1 MPSTASAFHPSGKVR
16 IDFSEEDH
24 VYMDSFGLEYTSG
37 TRLLHGAFAPFDAAG
52 VAAAKS
58 LKTGKPAAEY
68 ILEWKKFGEECA
80 AAGTR
85 THENCE
91 NQILGRFDKLHTPI
105 DEAERRR
112 FCAAWSEVEDLQKN
126 YCRIEPEKLVFSP
139 RFLVAGSID
148 MFCTVDQMHYAIGD
162 WKFVRKLP
170 KEAFSGRT
178 GIDRATAHIP
188 DAKFWHYALQLN
200 IYRMI
205 LKIEGY
211 IPMTAKVDMFLKHYD
226 FANGTFQHVD
236 IPELSTEALL
246 LIAENVTED
255 GLTRIPF

>member
-1 MPSTASAFHPSGKVR
+1 MPGDNSAIHPSGKVK
-16 IDFSEEDH
+16 INFSEFDH
-24 VYMDSFGLEYTSG
+24 VYIDDFGLEYTSG
-37 TRLLHGAFAPFDAAG
+37 TKLLHRAFAPFDAAAA
-52 VAAAKS
+52 AAAKS
-58 LKTGKPAAEY
+58 RKTGRPAEEF
-68 ILEWKKFGEECA
+68 IQEWKQFGEECA

-91 NQILGRFDKLHTPI
+91 HQILMQYDKLHTPA
-105 DEAERRR
+105 DEAERIR
-112 FCAAWSEVEDLQKN
+112 FCAAWQEVEKLQQI
-126 YCRIEPEKLVFSP
+126 YCRIEPEKLVFTP

-178 GIDRATAHIP
+178 GIDRATAYIP